1 MGSSAIYFNYGGKT
15 ITQDLNKFSTAGVT
29 WHQGLYGPA
38 DTPLKATNCD
48 KPQLR
53 KLVYGVLLPKLDEAS
68 ARGNL
73 FEKMFGIM
81 PFGQAQLDDDVQLPL
96 FQLTKKSWVRK
107 DGEGIWTATCIL
119 FNNEKH
125 FFAVSKWNRTSAFFL
140 QHRG

>member
-1 MGSSAIYFNYGGKT
+1 MGSSAIYFNYDDKT
-15 ITQDLNKFSTAGVT
+15 ITQDLIKFSTAGVT

-48 KPQLR
+48 EPQLR

-81 PFGQAQLDDDVQLPL
+81 PFGQAQAQLDDNVPLPL
-96 FQLTKKSWVRK
+96 FQLTKSHGHGKM
-107 DGEGIWTATCIL
+107 
-119 FNNEKH
+119 EKE
-125 FFAVSKWNRTSAFFL
+125 S
-140 QHRG
+140 